1 MSEYKRVTG
10 TLTPVDIKE
19 ELNHILRNY
28 DPDEIHK
35 LALDTDEDIRHFLY
49 EEYEEKYALI
59 NGKWYKS
66 KIKHEDAND
75 FFCDLKVN
83 KKGEIKFHTYF
94 HDGGTY
100 WEEMVE
106 DKLRIVCP

>member
-1 MSEYKRVTG
+1 MSEYSRVTG
-10 TLTPVDIKE
+10 ILTPVDIKD
-19 ELNHILRNY
+19 ELKHLLRNY

-35 LALDTDEDIRHFLY
+35 LDLETDEDIRGFLY

-66 KIKHEDAND
+66 KIKYENTND
-75 FFCDLKVN
+75 CFCDLKIN
-83 KKGEIKFHTYF
+83 KKGEIKFHTLYYN
-94 HDGGTY
+94 GGTY

-106 DKLRIVCP
+106 NKLKQA